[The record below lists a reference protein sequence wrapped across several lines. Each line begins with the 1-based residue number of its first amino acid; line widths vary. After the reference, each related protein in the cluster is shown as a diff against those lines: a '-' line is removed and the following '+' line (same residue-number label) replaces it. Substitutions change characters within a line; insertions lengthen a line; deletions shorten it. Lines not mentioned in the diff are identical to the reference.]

1 VNASFLHL
9 GGNMLD
15 IIIETLIDSLKLL
28 PFLFLV
34 FLLMEYIE
42 HKLSDKSKHT
52 IEQAGKFGPL
62 LGGILGAFPQCG
74 FSAAATN
81 LYAARIIT
89 YGTLIAIYLSTSD
102 EMLPIML
109 SEGADFT
116 VIIKIIIFK
125 IIIGILFGFIIDIIL
140 RKRKNKEDHQIK
152 DFCEEE
158 HCDCEHGIMRSSI
171 RHTIN
176 IILFITIISFILN
189 CILYYFDEDM
199 IAAIFMK
206 NSIFGPFL
214 SSLIGLVPNCA
225 ASVVIT
231 ELYLNNAI
239 SFGMTMAGLL
249 TGSGVALLLLF
260 KVNNNLKENISI
272 MLTIYFIGAICGIVI
287 DMLGFTL

>member
-1 VNASFLHL
+1 
-9 GGNMLD
+9 MKD
-15 IIIETLIDSLKLL
+15 IILDTLIDSLKLL

-52 IEQAGKFGPL
+52 IEKAGKFGPL

-109 SEGADFT
+109 SEGADIT

-140 RKRKNKEDHQIK
+140 RKRKNKEEHQIK

-158 HCDCEHGIMRSSI
+158 HCDCEHGIVRSSI
-171 RHTIN
+171 RHTLN
-176 IILFITIISFILN
+176 IILFITIISLILN
-189 CILYYFDEDM
+189 CILYYFDEEM

-206 NSIFGPFL
+206 NSVFGPFL
-214 SSLIGLVPNCA
+214 ASLIGLIPNCA

-260 KVNNNLKENISI
+260 KVNNNIKENII
-272 MLTIYFIGAICGIVI
+272 IILTIYFIGAICGIVI
-287 DMLGFTL
+287 DMLGFAI

>member
-1 VNASFLHL
+1 
-9 GGNMLD
+9 MTD
-15 IIIETLIDSLKLL
+15 IILDTLLDSLKLL

-34 FLLMEYIE
+34 FLLMEFIE
-42 HKLSDKSKHT
+42 HKLSNKSKNT
-52 IEQAGKFGPL
+52 IKKAGKFGPL

-81 LYAARIIT
+81 LYAARIIS

-102 EMLPIML
+102 EMLPILL
-109 SEGADFT
+109 SRGTNVT
-116 VIIKIIIFK
+116 VVVKIILFK
-125 IIIGILFGFIIDIIL
+125 IILGIIFGFIIDLIL
-140 RKRKNKEDHQIK
+140 RNKKSKKDNQIK

-158 HCDCEHGIMRSSI
+158 HCDCEHGILKSSI
-171 RHTIN
+171 RHTLN
-176 IILFITIISFILN
+176 IIFFITIISFILN

-199 IAAIFMK
+199 VAKLFMK
-206 NSIFGPFL
+206 NSFFGPFL
-214 SSLIGLVPNCA
+214 ASLIGLIPNCA

-272 MLTIYFIGAICGIVI
+272 ILTLYFIGVLCGIII
-287 DMLGFTL
+287 DMLGIII

>member
-1 VNASFLHL
+1 
-9 GGNMLD
+9 MKD
-15 IIIETLIDSLKLL
+15 IILDTLIDSLKLL

-42 HKLSDKSKHT
+42 HKLSDKSKQT
-52 IEQAGKFGPL
+52 IEKAGKFGPL

-109 SEGADFT
+109 SEGADIS
-116 VIIKIIIFK
+116 VILKIIVFK
-125 IIIGILFGFIIDIIL
+125 IILGILFGFIIDIVL
-140 RKRKNKEDHQIK
+140 RKRKNKETHQIK

-158 HCDCEHGIMRSSI
+158 HCDCEHGIVRSSI
-171 RHTIN
+171 RHTLN
-176 IILFITIISFILN
+176 IILFITIISLILN

-206 NSIFGPFL
+206 NSVFGPFL
-214 SSLIGLVPNCA
+214 ASLIGLIPNCA

-260 KVNNNLKENISI
+260 KVNNNIKENISI

-287 DMLGFTL
+287 DMLGFAI